1 VVANV
6 GLHLPNVSGVSLEDI
21 DRVEGDLIFILLGE
35 LVQGGN
41 LPPKWRSGIA
51 PEDEDDGLVSP

>member
-1 VVANV
+1 
-6 GLHLPNVSGVSLEDI
+6 VSLEDV
-21 DRVEGDLIFILLGE
+21 DRVEGGLIFILLGE